1 MSYPDTIIDRL
12 TTTNDNMNDTMN
24 ASMKRYISLIVLCII
39 CLFRPALAIEIPVAP
54 PPELNASAW
63 LLLDVNTGQVLAE
76 HNADNRIE
84 PASLTKLLSAWIIFG
99 AINQGEMK
107 LTDTLIPSE
116 NAWKTEG
123 SRMFI
128 EPNKPVTVDALLHG
142 MIIQSGNDATMALAE
157 RVGGSET
164 GFVDMMNKTA
174 QQLGMTHS
182 HFMTATGL
190 PNPQH
195 YTTARDL
202 SRVAT
207 ALLRDYPQFSSLYAI
222 KEYRYNNI
230 TQANRNRLLWSD
242 PSVDGMKTGHTQAAG
257 YCLIASAHRDQRRL
271 LAVVLGTPSDSLR
284 ATETQRLLNY
294 GFQSFDAVHLYAAN
308 QPIATLNVW
317 QGKQNN
323 IRAGST
329 HAIIID
335 VPHGH
340 ARDLSTTL
348 NTHQPLLAPLSIG
361 QTIGTLTISLNHQT
375 LAQYPVQA
383 LDNDPVASWLGRLW
397 DKIRMALSG
406 NHHS

>member
-1 MSYPDTIIDRL
+1 M
-12 TTTNDNMNDTMN
+12 
-24 ASMKRYISLIVLCII
+24 
-39 CLFRPALAIEIPVAP
+39 EIPVAP
-54 PPELNASAW
+54 PPELNATAW
-63 LLLDVNTGQVLAE
+63 LLIDINNGQVLTE

-84 PASLTKLLSAWIIFG
+84 PASLTKLLSAWLIFG
-99 AINQGEMK
+99 AINQGEIK
-107 LTDTLIPSE
+107 LSDTILPSE

-128 EPNKPVTVDALLHG
+128 EPGKPVTVDALLHG

-157 RVGGSET
+157 RVGGSEA
-164 GFVDMMNKTA
+164 GFVDMMNKAA
-174 QQLGMTHS
+174 QQLGMTRS
-182 HFMTATGL
+182 HFVTATGL

-202 SRVAT
+202 SRVAI
-207 ALLRDYPQFSSLYAI
+207 ALLRDYPQFSGLYAI

-257 YCLIASAHRDQRRL
+257 YCLIASAHRDNRRL
-271 LAVVLGTPSDSLR
+271 LAVVLGAPSDTLR

-294 GFQSFDAVHLYAAN
+294 GFQSFDSVQLYAAN
-308 QPIATLNVW
+308 QPVTTLKVW
-317 QGKQNN
+317 QGKQNH

-329 HAIIID
+329 HAITID

-340 ARDLSTTL
+340 AHDLQTTL
-348 NTHQPLLAPLSIG
+348 NTSQPLLAPLSIG
-361 QTIGTLTISLNHQT
+361 QTIGSLTIRLNGNT

-406 NHHS
+406 SHAS